1 MTAVIIIY
9 IYAALLAFA
18 CALDVVGLESAT
30 KYEHSG
36 RFLFKL
42 QCIGAGDKPPSHL
55 QAGCCLPMHLQSE
68 SEVAALLIAKCIGC
82 CICCCLPSKF
92 CKQSNNILLPI

>member
-42 QCIGAGDKPPSHL
+42 QCIG
-55 QAGCCLPMHLQSE
+55 QATFAFTSR
-68 SEVAALLIAKCIGC
+68 LLLTYACTE
-82 CICCCLPSKF
+82 
-92 CKQSNNILLPI
+92 